1 MFNLSWSADGL
12 GRINAAMISQHRD
25 AFCYT
30 VIADITG
37 RAGYKAPDSV
47 GITAAERATQIPPQQ
62 PAQPPSPRFGSRAV
76 IHDSLRQSTRLVPQP
91 AAEPLFFIFL
101 VELLA

>member
-1 MFNLSWSADGL
+1 MV
-12 GRINAAMISQHRD
+12 SQHRD

-30 VIADITG
+30 VIADIAGCT
-37 RAGYKAPDSV
+37 GYKATDSI

-62 PAQPPSPRFGSRAV
+62 PAEPPSPRFGSRAV
-76 IHDSLRQSTRLVPQP
+76 IHDSLRQSTRLLPRP
-91 AAEPLFFIFL
+91 GGRALFVVFL